1 MARHNVPERKSVA
14 ERLTMVRGDRSQRK
28 FAKELGVFQQN
39 LSRYERGTLPHAD
52 FLILLSA
59 KEKVSID
66 WLLTGKGRMR
76 GKRREGPQKR

>member
-1 MARHNVPERKSVA
+1 MARRDAGDRKNVA
-14 ERLTMVRGDRSQRK
+14 ERLTLVRGNRSQRK

-39 LSRYERGTLPHAD
+39 LSRYERGALPHAE
-52 FLILLSA
+52 FLILLHA

-76 GKRREGPQKR
+76 RGRQRGPQER